1 MKNRIDVFFY
11 KPRLEDL
18 WFRQAMMTDPK
29 TMEYNRAWSGTI
41 PFPCEKWAEWYD
53 IWVQNP
59 NKRFYRYITTGR
71 SRSFVG
77 EAAYHYDPDEGIYL
91 ADVIIAAQ
99 SRRQGFGKAG
109 LQLLCEHAK
118 NEKIPELYDN
128 IAIDNPGIHL
138 FLQCGFQETYRTDE
152 IIMLR
157 KILYQSSE
165 IEHVYVSNVGD
176 Y

>member
-1 MKNRIDVFFY
+1 MMKNRIDVFFY

-18 WFRQAMMTDPK
+18 WFRQAMMTDPE
-29 TMEYNRAWSGTI
+29 TMEYNRVWGGTI

-138 FLQCGFQETYRTDE
+138 FLQCGFQETCRTDE

-157 KILYQSSE
+157 KIL
-165 IEHVYVSNVGD
+165 
-176 Y
+176 